1 MIVIM
6 CTCMCVVAVD
16 RCTGNVLV
24 CVAVKV
30 ERKLHNV
37 TNYFLVSLAFADLL
51 VSLVVMPC
59 SIIQELNGQQ
69 PRILRVS
76 DDVVDAQT
84 CTGSYSLQGRREKLL
99 LFTARC

>member
-1 MIVIM
+1 MTPILDQYL
-6 CTCMCVVAVD
+6 CATWDA
-16 RCTGNVLV
+16 GNVLV

-59 SIIQELNGQQ
+59 SIVQELNG
-69 PRILRVS
+69 RYEVEL
-76 DDVVDAQT
+76 
-84 CTGSYSLQGRREKLL
+84 
-99 LFTARC
+99 AR